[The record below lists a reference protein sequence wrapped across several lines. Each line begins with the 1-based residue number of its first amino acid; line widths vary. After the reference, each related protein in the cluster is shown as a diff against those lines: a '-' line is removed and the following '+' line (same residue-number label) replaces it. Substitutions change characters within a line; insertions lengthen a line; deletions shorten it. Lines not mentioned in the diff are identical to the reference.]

1 MLQFW
6 KDCFFFLFQ
15 LQLLPSKDQKLL
27 YQLGFEDDQMLFAKV
42 SVSGVTTVPTKE
54 EAEVIY
60 NWKCRCKSQMQV
72 QNEAS
77 FGVIWKYYVYL
88 KQVEKGQIPP

>member
-1 MLQFW
+1 MFLLT
-6 KDCFFFLFQ
+6 KVDHCFISSLKLKQTFASVLKGLFFFQ

-60 NWKCRCKSQMQV
+60 N
-72 QNEAS
+72 N
-77 FGVIWKYYVYL
+77 
-88 KQVEKGQIPP
+88 